1 MRSDLQAELYTLK
14 YIKQILVRMNI
25 RPDENLE
32 ISIDDR
38 INKIE
43 EELKSP
49 SKSKKR
55 RLRKRKLLSHIGK

>member
-1 MRSDLQAELYTLK
+1 
-14 YIKQILVRMNI
+14 MNI